1 MSRFLF
7 QFFATDFVKTKIRF
21 GTDSG
26 QNDSKTAAELKER
39 KEIIVNKFCRKFML
53 ITFN

>member
-1 MSRFLF
+1 MPRFLF
-7 QFFATDFVKTKIRF
+7 QFFATDFVKTRIRF

-26 QNDSKTAAELKER
+26 QSDSKTAAGLKER
-39 KEIIVNKFCRKFML
+39 NEIILNKFCRQFML